1 VTSLPRTS
9 TLLTGLLWALVLFA
23 SFYNLSNW
31 PTIWWDE
38 AIFSETAA
46 NLAQKGRYA
55 FTLQSPEVINDF
67 DYRISAGPV
76 LIVPVAL
83 AYRLFG
89 VSVLSGRLVAGLFL
103 VLTLVLLYLCAR
115 RLLARGPALLA
126 VLLGLLTTD
135 ILYWGRSVLGD
146 VPALACFFGGM
157 YWLLRG
163 WQERRRGPFFWAG
176 LCLGLAVGAKEFYGF
191 TIIMALAAL
200 VWEERRHLRGLV
212 WHSGLLLLGAA
223 LPLGVYLAAKA
234 MVLGGLL
241 PALSHFY
248 FQKKL
253 LCHEFFTPLT
263 IGRLYPESGAY
274 LLSHPLFVSGIL
286 GFWLYQRR
294 QGASLAWGYWL
305 ANFVAWSLFYI
316 TAVYWHRFAL
326 PALLLASPWAAY
338 FLVALVDAACQKASV
353 GHPRRGWLQAWG
365 VLLPLAMLFPLSGIY
380 NLQLVLS
387 RCTDSP
393 YKMVEYL
400 RQHIPENVLIE
411 TPEYELTF
419 LDDGHR
425 FHLMPEFYF
434 VESIGDQIV
443 LSDPTQCSYDFKRVR
458 AELLVLGSFGK
469 SVFRQNYPPAEID
482 KIYRKIATID
492 YYDVYLRRDLSLGS
506 LAQAAPPAKLCPAPL
521 LQERPGLT
529 AN

>member
-1 VTSLPRTS
+1 MASLPRTS
-9 TLLTGLLWALVLFA
+9 TLMAGLLWALVLFA
-23 SFYNLSNW
+23 SFYNLNNC

-55 FTLQSPEVINDF
+55 FTLQSPDVINDF

-89 VSVLSGRLVAGLFL
+89 VSVWSGRLVAGLFL
-103 VLTLVLLYLCAR
+103 VLTFVLLYLGAR
-115 RLLARGPALLA
+115 RFLPRGPALLA
-126 VLLGLLTTD
+126 VFLGLLTTD
-135 ILYWGRSVLGD
+135 IIYWGRSVLGD
-146 VPALACFFGGM
+146 VPALACFFGGI

-163 WQERRRGPFFWAG
+163 CQERRPGHFFWAG

-191 TIIMALAAL
+191 TIILALAAL
-200 VWEERRHLRGLV
+200 VWEERRHMRVLI
-212 WHSGLLLLGAA
+212 WHSGLLSLGAA
-223 LPLGVYLAAKA
+223 LPLGIYLAAKA

-263 IGRLYPESGAY
+263 IGRLYPESSAY
-274 LLSHPLFVSGIL
+274 LLSHPLFISGIL
-286 GFWLYQRR
+286 GLWLYRRR
-294 QGASLAWGYWL
+294 QGASFAWGYWL
-305 ANFVAWSLFYI
+305 ANFLAWSLFYL

-326 PALLLASPWAAY
+326 PALLLASPWAGY
-338 FLVALVDAACQKASV
+338 LLVTLLDGALQKASV
-353 GHPRRGWLQAWG
+353 NYRRRWLQAWS
-365 VLLPLAMLFPLSGIY
+365 VLLMVVMLFPLAGVDY
-380 NLQLVLS
+380 LQPVLS

-393 YKMVEYL
+393 HKLVEYL
-400 RQHIPENVLIE
+400 RQHIPESVLIE

-419 LDDGHR
+419 LDDVHR

-434 VESIGDQIV
+434 VESDGENVV
-443 LSDPTQCSYDFKRVR
+443 LLDPTQCSYDFKSVQ
-458 AELLVLGSFGK
+458 AELLILGSFGK
-469 SVFRQNYPPAEID
+469 SVFRQNYPQTEIE
-482 KIYRKIATID
+482 KYYRKIATID
-492 YYDVYLRRDLSLGS
+492 YYDIYLRRDVSLGS
-506 LAQAAPPAKLCPAPL
+506 LVKAAPPSKLCPTP
-521 LQERPGLT
+521 QVQ
-529 AN
+529 